1 MRIDGPAIIQEK
13 TSTIVVC
20 IRQQAEVD
28 EFLNLRIPLEY
39 SK

>member
-1 MRIDGPAIIQEK
+1 MRIDGPAIIEEES
-13 TSTIVVC
+13 STTVVYIC
-20 IRQQAEVD
+20 QKAEVD